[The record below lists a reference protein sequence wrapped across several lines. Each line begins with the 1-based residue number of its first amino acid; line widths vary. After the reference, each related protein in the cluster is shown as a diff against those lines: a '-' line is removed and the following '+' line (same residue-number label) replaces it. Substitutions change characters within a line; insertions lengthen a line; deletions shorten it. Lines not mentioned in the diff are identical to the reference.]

1 MLSLFPFQI
10 NASESIAARFAE
22 YSDDPLMVT
31 KTKQVPFYQ
40 VLSSITGSG
49 KTVIL
54 AHTVETISGQLP
66 IAPIVLWIS
75 KGKVVVEQTLSNL
88 SNGKYAPL
96 VSSYKVKPLLEC
108 NAADIKDGSQ
118 GLLLVATVG
127 KFNQKDK
134 DAGDRKIYS
143 VGLDNAEN
151 SLWQMLMTRQTE
163 ERFRRPLLIIY
174 DEGHNLSDQQT
185 RLLMDLNPDALIAA
199 SATSKHPEELS
210 QFVHRLKTEKK
221 WTDADFVVGV
231 KSAEVVEAGL
241 VKKQVEI
248 GGFTTPMEEAIDQL
262 LEDFTKVE
270 NTAESLGIPYRP
282 KAIYVS
288 KTNVFASGK
297 LVQNDEISQPFK
309 ERQARPILIWRY
321 LVEQKGIAPEDI
333 AVYCDLKF
341 DKKRFPAPGNFNLFA
356 NGDSDYY
363 NFTEGNYR
371 HIIFNLSLQEGWDD
385 PECGFAYIDKD
396 MGSATQITQIVGRV
410 LRQPGAQHYQ
420 DASLNTAHFYIR
432 TDERGTFEEVL
443 SELKK
448 KIAAESPA
456 VEVVVSRGS
465 ISGGS
470 KVKEPVKEYKEIPLA
485 GIRSNNAQATIK
497 ELVSS
502 MIDFNDDN
510 KNTVGQGSRMRVL
523 QTVGSSKETRQEW
536 VEVPHGNKV
545 TARWVFVRELERVEL
560 RAKNLVPLDDPKFDA
575 KIEFN
580 SNAAQH
586 VQGLAQKIARA
597 YLERS
602 SIRIKTNDNPYVV
615 DGVATDL
622 TNKEDFVNALHASY
636 SGLNKLEKEFAK
648 SIDEA
653 GYLWCR
659 NPTSGYG
666 IPLLSGN
673 TRNFYPDFLVW
684 VGDEVVAIDTKGDH
698 LIATDAGQKLLSI
711 GRDGGVGVTIRLV
724 SEGEWSE
731 KFIKKPSSPG
741 YTIWKIKDGKV
752 QPTYCLN
759 AVDTIKECLSLEDS

>member
-10 NASESIAARFAE
+10 NASESIASRFAE

-66 IAPIVLWIS
+66 LAPIILWIS

-88 SNGKYAPL
+88 ASGRYAPL
-96 VSSYKVKPLLEC
+96 VASYKVKPLLEC
-108 NAADIKDGSQ
+108 NASDIKDGSK

-143 VGLDNAEN
+143 VGLDNAES
-151 SLWQMLMTRQTE
+151 SLWQMLTTRQTDD
-163 ERFRRPLLIIY
+163 RFRRPLLIVY

-210 QFVHRLKTEKK
+210 HIVQRLKTEKK
-221 WTDADFVVGV
+221 WADADFVVSV

-241 VKKQVEI
+241 VKKLVEI

-262 LEDFTKVE
+262 IEDFTKVE
-270 NTAESLGIPYRP
+270 HTAAELGIPYRP

-288 KTNVFASGK
+288 KTNVFESGK
-297 LVQNDEISQPFK
+297 LVENDNISRPFK

-321 LVEQKGIAPEDI
+321 LVEQKGIDPEDI

-341 DKKRFPAPGNFNLFA
+341 DNKRFPAPSNFNLFA
-356 NGDSDYY
+356 NGESDYY

-448 KIAAESPA
+448 KIAAESPE

-465 ISGGS
+465 TSGGN
-470 KVKEPVKEYKEIPLA
+470 KVKEPVKEHKEIPTA
-485 GIRSNNAQATIK
+485 GIRSNEAQARIK
-497 ELVSS
+497 ELVKD
-502 MIDFNDDN
+502 MMDFRTDSN
-510 KNTVGQGSRMRVL
+510 NTVGQGSRMRVL
-523 QTVGSSKETRQEW
+523 QTVGSSQETRQEW

-560 RAKNLVPLDDPKFDA
+560 RAKNLVALDDVKFDA

-580 SNAAQH
+580 SKAAHH
-586 VQGLAQKIARA
+586 VQELAQKIARA
-597 YLERS
+597 YLELS
-602 SIRIKTNDNPYVV
+602 SVRIKTNDNAYVV
-615 DGVATDL
+615 DSVSTDS

-648 SIDEA
+648 NIDNA
-653 GYLWCR
+653 GYPWCR

-684 VGDEVVAIDTKGDH
+684 AGEEVVAIDTKGDH

-711 GRDGGVGVTIRLV
+711 GRDGGAGVTIRLV
-724 SEGEWSE
+724 TEGEWNKE
-731 KFIKKPSSPG
+731 FIKKPSSVG
-741 YTIWKIKDGKV
+741 YTVWKIKEGKV
-752 QPTYCLN
+752 QPIYCIN
-759 AVDTIKECLSLEDS
+759 AMEAVKQCLSI

>member
-22 YSDDPLMVT
+22 YSEEPLMVT
-31 KTKQVPFYQ
+31 RTKQVPFYQ

-54 AHTVETISGQLP
+54 AHTIETISGQLP
-66 IAPIVLWIS
+66 LAPIVLWLS
-75 KGKVVVEQTLSNL
+75 KGKVVVEQTLANL
-88 SNGKYAPL
+88 ASGKYTPL
-96 VSSYKVKPLLEC
+96 VASYKVKPLLEC
-108 NAADIKDGSQ
+108 NAADIKNGKQ

-134 DAGDRKIYS
+134 DAGDRKIYI
-143 VGLDNAEN
+143 VGLDSSES
-151 SLWQMLMTRQTE
+151 SLWQMLTTRQTE
-163 ERFRRPLLIIY
+163 EKQRRPLLIIY
-174 DEGHNLSDQQT
+174 DEGHNLSNQQT
-185 RLLMDLNPDALIAA
+185 QILMDLNPDALIAA
-199 SATSKHPEELS
+199 SATSKHPEELAHIV
-210 QFVHRLKTEKK
+210 QRLKSEKK
-221 WTDADFVVGV
+221 WSDADFVVSV

-262 LEDFTKVE
+262 IEDFAKVE
-270 NTAESLGIPYRP
+270 ETAEALGIPYRP

-288 KTNVFASGK
+288 KTNVYESGN
-297 LVQNDEISQPFK
+297 LVQQDIIAQPFN

-321 LVEQKGIAPEDI
+321 LVEQKGIAPEEI

-341 DKKRFPAPGNFNLFA
+341 DNKRFPAPANFNLFA

-371 HIIFNLSLQEGWDD
+371 HIIFNLRLQEGWDD

-443 SELKK
+443 NELKK
-448 KIAAESPA
+448 KIAAESPE

-465 ISGGS
+465 ASAGN
-470 KVKEPVKEYKEIPLA
+470 KVKEPVKERKEIPTA
-485 GIRSNNAQATIK
+485 GIRSNDAATKIR
-497 ELVSS
+497 ELVKD
-502 MIDFNDDN
+502 MMDFRNDTN
-510 KNTVGQGSRMRVL
+510 NTVGQGSRMRVL
-523 QTVGSSKETRQEW
+523 QAVGNSQELRHEW

-545 TARWVFVRELERVEL
+545 TARWVFIRELERVEL

-580 SNAAQH
+580 SKAAQH
-586 VQGLAQKIARA
+586 VQVLARDIARA
-597 YLERS
+597 YQERS
-602 SIRIKTNDNPYVV
+602 TVRIKANDNPYVV
-615 DGVATDL
+615 DGVATDH
-622 TNKEDFVNALHASY
+622 TNKEDFSNALHASY

-648 SIDEA
+648 SIDKA

-673 TRNFYPDFLVW
+673 TRYFYPDFLVW
-684 VGDEVVAIDTKGDH
+684 VSDDVVAIDTKGDH
-698 LIATDAGQKLLSI
+698 LIATEAGQKLLSI
-711 GRDGGVGVTIRLV
+711 ERHGEVGITIRLV
-724 SEGEWSE
+724 TEGEWNE
-731 KFIKKPSSPG
+731 KFIKKPSSTG
-741 YTIWKIKDGKV
+741 YTVWKIKEGRV
-752 QPTYCLN
+752 QPTFCLN
-759 AVDTIKECLSLEDS
+759 AMDAIEQCLSVGGA

>member
-1 MLSLFPFQI
+1 MINLFPFQI
-10 NASESIAARFAE
+10 NASESIASRFAE
-22 YSDDPLMVT
+22 YSKKPLLVT
-31 KTKQVPFYQ
+31 IMERVPFYQ
-40 VLSSITGSG
+40 VLSSITSSG

-54 AHTVETISGQLP
+54 AHAVETISGQLP

-88 SNGKYAPL
+88 ASGKFAPL
-96 VSSYKVKPLLEC
+96 VASYNVKPLLEC
-108 NAADIKDGSQ
+108 LATDIKDGSQ

-143 VGLDNAEN
+143 VGLDNAEK
-151 SLWQMLMTRQTE
+151 SLWQMLTTRETE
-163 ERFRRPLLIIY
+163 DRIRRPLLIIY

-185 RLLMDLNPDALIAA
+185 RLLMDLSPDALIAA
-199 SATSKHPEELS
+199 SATSRHPEELS
-210 QFVHRLKTEKK
+210 HIIQRLKKDKK
-221 WTDADFVVGV
+221 WTDADFVVSV
-231 KSAEVVEAGL
+231 RSAEVVEAGL

-262 LEDFTKVE
+262 IEDFTKVE
-270 NTAESLGIPYRP
+270 RTAESLGVPYRP

-288 KTNVFASGK
+288 KTNVFESGN
-297 LVQNDEISQPFK
+297 LRQNDEVSQPFK

-321 LVEQKGIAPEDI
+321 LVEQKGIDPNEI

-341 DKKRFPAPGNFNLFA
+341 DNKRFPAPSNFNLFA

-432 TDERGTFEEVL
+432 TDERGAFEEVL
-443 SELKK
+443 SELRR
-448 KIAAESPA
+448 KIAAETPE

-465 ISGGS
+465 NNVAN
-470 KVKEPVKEYKEIPLA
+470 KVKEPVKEHKEIPIA
-485 GIRSNNAQATIK
+485 GIRSNEALTIIRD
-497 ELVSS
+497 LVKG
-502 MIDFNDDN
+502 MMDFRVDGT
-510 KNTVGQGSRMRVL
+510 NTVGQGSRMRVL
-523 QTVGSSKETRQEW
+523 QAVGNNQGLRHEW

-545 TARWVFVRELERVEL
+545 TARWIFLRELERVEL

-575 KIEFN
+575 RIEFN
-580 SNAAQH
+580 SIAAQH
-586 VQGLAQKIARA
+586 VKDLAHSIARV

-602 SIRIKTNDNPYVV
+602 TIRIKKNDNAYLV
-615 DGVATDL
+615 DAVSTDQA
-622 TNKEDFVNALHASY
+622 NREEFNNALHASY
-636 SGLNKLEKEFAK
+636 SGLNGLEKNFAR
-648 SIDEA
+648 SIDDT
-653 GYLWCR
+653 GLLWCR

-684 VGDEVVAIDTKGDH
+684 SDNNVVAIDTKGDH
-698 LIATDAGQKLLSI
+698 LIATAAGQKLLSI
-711 GRDGGVGVTIRLV
+711 EGDGETGILIRLV
-724 SEGEWSE
+724 TEGEWSE
-731 KFIKKPSSPG
+731 RFIKKPSSTG
-741 YTIWKIKDGKV
+741 YTVWRIKEGKV
-752 QPTYCLN
+752 QPVYCLN
-759 AVDTIKECLSLEDS
+759 AIDTIKQCLSS